1 MGNCGQSPCGDI
13 YSPPSRH
20 NMSLFAILELVVMI
34 VVGILCCIELFDLFK
49 NDDMDLIVF
58 LVLLDDVLVVCAL
71 AYIIYGLFWSTLK
84 VRTGIYLFFAG
95 AVLAMVIIVLE
106 LDRGT
111 KKVLYK
117 IAQFFIF
124 LFLSYFL
131 WKQANRL

>member
-58 LVLLDDVLVVCAL
+58 LVLVDDVVVVCGL
-71 AYIIYGLFWSTLK
+71 VFIIYGLFWSNLQ
-84 VRTGIYLFFAG
+84 VRKGMYLFFAG

-106 LDRGT
+106 LDKGT

-117 IAQFFIF
+117 IAQFCIF